1 MKRIHFFI
9 LCLLTLWSGS
19 VKAQAPDQL
28 SLMPWPREIQQS
40 QGFFEVLP
48 DFSILIRGA
57 SAGDRVDLASVRFLR
72 YMSDQSGV
80 FLKEGYPFFEG
91 GVTGPDAGSPSLII
105 EVGSEANLG
114 LGMDESYE
122 LAVTGEGISLK
133 SDTDLG
139 ALRGLSTLMQLLQVR
154 EGRYGFP
161 AVSIKDAP
169 RFPWRGLMMDVS
181 RHFMPVDVVKRNLDA
196 MAFVKLN
203 VFHWHLS
210 DDQGFRVEVKSL
222 PNLHE
227 KASDGMYYTQE
238 QIRDIVSYAGDRG
251 IRVVPEF
258 DVPGHGT
265 AILTAYPEFGSGK
278 ETSYSLERNSGIF
291 DPTLDPTNEELY
303 GFLDTL
309 FKEVCP
315 LFPDEYFHI
324 GGDEN
329 EGKHWSENPEIQDFM
344 RSKGIADNHGLQ
356 TYFNIRLEKILAR
369 YGKKLMGWEEIMT
382 PDMPTSALIHSWRG
396 VNEGLKPGESLLKA
410 VRNGYKTILS
420 NGYYIDL
427 MLSVDDHY
435 LVDPMP
441 KEELSEEERSR
452 ILGGEATM
460 WSELVTPLTVDT
472 RIWPRTAAIAERF
485 WSAAGVT
492 DLDDMHRRLETVSQQ
507 LERIGL
513 RHLQVREYLLRNIAN
528 YQATDALQDLSEI
541 SEPLKI
547 YTRNR
552 GGRQYQVYSPFTLFA
567 DACTAD
573 AAQARP
579 FHKAVEAYLSE
590 KDQNRA
596 ALLKGYFEKWRS
608 VYARLELIQEE
619 APLVERVLPY
629 SKRVRDISA
638 LMITGLDNGSLT
650 RREFE
655 ELKGLLNEE
664 DDPGL
669 NLDVELAVKADVLAL
684 GSYLSEQ
691 IK

>member
-1 MKRIHFFI
+1 MI
-9 LCLLTLWSGS
+9 LCLLILSIETL
-19 VKAQAPDQL
+19 KAQDREKL
-28 SLMPWPREIQQS
+28 TLMPWPHEMEQVA
-40 QGFFEVLP
+40 GFFKFEP
-48 DFSILIRGA
+48 DFSVRIRGVERG
-57 SAGDRVDLASVRFLR
+57 SRTDRASVRLLR
-72 YMSDQSGV
+72 YLSDQSGV
-80 FLKEGYPFFEG
+80 FLKEGYPLIEG
-91 GVTGPDAGSPSLII
+91 EGSGRAAHFPALLI
-105 EVGSEANLG
+105 EVGEEADLG
-114 LGMDESYE
+114 LDADESYQ
-122 LAVTGEGISLK
+122 LSVTGAGISLK
-133 SDTDLG
+133 ANTDLG

-154 EGRYGFP
+154 EGHYGFP
-161 AVSIKDAP
+161 AVSVKDAP

-222 PNLHE
+222 PKLHE

-238 QIRDIVSYAGDRG
+238 QIRDIVSYARDRG

-258 DVPGHGT
+258 DVPGHAT
-265 AILTAYPEFGSGK
+265 AFLTAYPEFGSG
-278 ETSYSLERNSGIF
+278 EESSYTLERNSGIF
-291 DPTLDPTNEELY
+291 DPTLDPTNEDLY
-303 GFLDTL
+303 AFLDTL
-309 FKEVCP
+309 FREVTP
-315 LFPDEYFHI
+315 LFPDDYVHI

-329 EGKHWSENPEIQDFM
+329 EGKHWSANPKIRAFM
-344 RSKGIADNHGLQ
+344 RDRGIEDNHGLQ
-356 TYFNIRLEKILAR
+356 TYFNIRLEKILAG

-441 KEELSEEERSR
+441 LEELSEEERSR

-485 WSAAGVT
+485 WSAATVT
-492 DLDDMHRRLETVSQQ
+492 DLDDMHRRLDGVSQQ
-507 LERIGL
+507 LERVGI
-513 RHLQVREYLLRNIAN
+513 RHLQVREAILRNIAN
-528 YQATDALQDLSEI
+528 YQETDALRDLAEI

-552 GGRQYQVYSPFTLFA
+552 GGTQYQVYSPFTLFA

-573 AAQARP
+573 AALARP
-579 FHKAVEAYLSE
+579 FNKAVDSYLE
-590 KDQNRA
+590 EVNVNRA

-608 VYARLELIQEE
+608 IYVRLELIQEE
-619 APLVERVLPY
+619 APLVERILPY
-629 SKRVRDISA
+629 SKRVRDVST
-638 LMITGLDNGSLT
+638 LMISGLDKGSLT
-650 RREFE
+650 QREYE
-655 ELKGLLNEE
+655 ELRGLLNEE
-664 DDPGL
+664 DDPEL
-669 NLDVELAVKADVLAL
+669 NLDVELAVKEEILAL
-684 GSYLSEQ
+684 GSHLA
-691 IK
+691 KN